1 MTPEE
6 IFENANAG
14 GRYEAHRQKTGF
26 QLRFEGKP
34 VGGWEDLNCHWYIL
48 NPFAST
54 VEHHKAILSRH
65 GFEQQKMR
73 HRWWWLRGAAN
84 AVSFRHAVEDLT
96 GMPFMPNALKRSTG
110 RGSGCT

>member
-1 MTPEE
+1 MTSEE

-14 GRYEAHRQKTGF
+14 GRYVARRQKTGF
-26 QLRFEGKP
+26 QLQFKGKP
-34 VGGWEDLNCHWYIL
+34 IGGWEALNRHWYIL

-54 VEHHKAILSRH
+54 IDHHKTILSRY

-84 AVSFRHAVEDLT
+84 AATFRRAVGELT
-96 GMPFMPNALKRSTG
+96 GAPFMPDE
-110 RGSGCT
+110 